1 MLPASTLDAA
11 VFFTDDGTAYTMRV
25 NEVPASSGYG
35 EPITKF
41 FKMADQVKVIAAFTS
56 DPRFTPADRPD
67 GTPHVAVALTNGYVF
82 RIPLAAYRVE
92 SSKSGRKFARPEP
105 GDKVVMARLVGGES
119 GMMLASRGGHVI
131 HFALD
136 EANVLAGVGKGVIG
150 IKLDAGDQCIGG
162 TLVSDGRRNEQN
174 RITLEM
180 DNGKPDDYPPE
191 KIKPQ
196 ARGGKGEKV
205 RHRVEFVRVTPPP
218 IELVNWD
225 EVEGRPERKPK
236 DAERNGHAE

>member
-1 MLPASTLDAA
+1 
-11 VFFTDDGTAYTMRV
+11 
-25 NEVPASSGYG
+25 
-35 EPITKF
+35 
-41 FKMADQVKVIAAFTS
+41 
-56 DPRFTPADRPD
+56 
-67 GTPHVAVALTNGYVF
+67 
-82 RIPLAAYRVE
+82 
-92 SSKSGRKFARPEP
+92 
-105 GDKVVMARLVGGES
+105 MARLVGGES
-119 GMMLASRGGHVI
+119 GVMLASRGGHVI

-174 RITLEM
+174 RISLEM
-180 DNGKPDDYPPE
+180 DNGKPDDYTPE
-191 KIKPQ
+191 KIKVQ
-196 ARGGKGEKV
+196 VRGGKGEKV

-236 DAERNGHAE
+236 DAERNGQAES